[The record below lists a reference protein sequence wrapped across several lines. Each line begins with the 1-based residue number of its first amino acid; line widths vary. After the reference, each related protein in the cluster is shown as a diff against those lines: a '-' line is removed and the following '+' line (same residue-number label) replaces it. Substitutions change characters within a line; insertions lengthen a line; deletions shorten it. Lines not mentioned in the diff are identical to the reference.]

1 MAEPVST
8 MAPTMGTRAITV
20 IPVAQEVQRDGA
32 EAPPIGMTDRV
43 ISADIAAAPLP
54 GVAVLAAQQDGEAAR
69 PLGVV
74 GPALSTGRMDVPDR
88 GGGDRIFDAGY
99 LVELSDVASPM
110 RDDRT
115 SRRALAFQKSS
126 QPASDMTSFHET
138 HWE

>member
-8 MAPTMGTRAITV
+8 MEPTMGTRAITV

-54 GVAVLAAQQDGEAAR
+54 GAAVLAAQQDGEAAR

-88 GGGDRIFDAGY
+88 GGDDGIFRAGY
-99 LVELSDVASPM
+99 LIELSDVVSPM

-115 SRRALAFQKSS
+115 SRRASAFQKGNRSS
-126 QPASDMTSFHET
+126 
-138 HWE
+138 